1 MHLRTI
7 SFGTA
12 YGQYF
17 DGSIPNFFVV
27 GASMKRLVI
36 ALLAATSLS
45 AVSGQISSAADLPM
59 KAPSMIAAPLPF
71 SWAGFYAGV
80 NAGYAWGNND
90 VNVSSTPVFVN
101 TTNFGNPL
109 IVNTAAAGGTASLS
123 PDNGAF
129 IGGIQAGYNWQ
140 FNSIVAGIEADF
152 QGLAG
157 NNGSGSTGS
166 ILAVPGSGNPLTTT
180 MSASQQVDWL
190 GTLRGRLGV
199 TVTPTLLAYMT
210 GGLAYGEAKSSFT
223 MTQSHLTA
231 GYGITSGTLAASYSG
246 VRAGWTLGAG
256 MEWAFDRNWSAKAE
270 YLYYDLGTAT
280 YGGSLTSITAGGG
293 GLTRYVIGSTASAD
307 FTGNII
313 RVGLNY
319 KF

>member
-1 MHLRTI
+1 
-7 SFGTA
+7 
-12 YGQYF
+12 
-17 DGSIPNFFVV
+17 
-27 GASMKRLVI
+27 MKRLVM

-45 AVSGQISSAADLPM
+45 AGSGQIASAADLPM
-59 KAPSMIAAPLPF
+59 KAPPLVAAPIPF
-71 SWAGFYAGV
+71 SWAGFYVGV

-90 VNVSSTPVFVN
+90 TNVSSTPVFVN

-190 GTLRGRLGV
+190 GTRAWPSWCHRHADLASVCDRRPCVWRGQVQLHHDAIPSHGRFWNYFRYAGSFLLWRSSRLDAGRR
-199 TVTPTLLAYMT
+199 
-210 GGLAYGEAKSSFT
+210 YG
-223 MTQSHLTA
+223 
-231 GYGITSGTLAASYSG
+231 
-246 VRAGWTLGAG
+246 
-256 MEWAFDRNWSAKAE
+256 
-270 YLYYDLGTAT
+270 
-280 YGGSLTSITAGGG
+280 
-293 GLTRYVIGSTASAD
+293 
-307 FTGNII
+307 
-313 RVGLNY
+313 VGLC
-319 KF
+319 